1 MKSFGNNKKLCN
13 HLRIFSMP
21 LAVTEEPLRNEK
33 LRDVRILTSDREVK
47 SNAVHVDQVAQTSI
61 STQHRAMAEACVAY
75 GASASP
81 GSAGGLRWRAFF
93 KNGCK
98 WSFEN
103 GELLFRRIF
112 MELQRCL
119 WLKTLHQ
126 IIFNIHDRSFLHM
139 FSANSADSTFTQ
151 LVWFSEAFG
160 IMNELPCLSEP
171 RYFIFLI
178 NQIRPITVRHIRCRI
193 SVKRSSCL
201 RK

>member
-1 MKSFGNNKKLCN
+1 MKNYAMSGSWLPTAKSRAMPCMSIR
-13 HLRIFSMP
+13 LR
-21 LAVTEEPLRNEK
+21 R
-33 LRDVRILTSDREVK
+33 
-47 SNAVHVDQVAQTSI
+47 QGW
-61 STQHRAMAEACVAY
+61 AMAEACVAY

-126 IIFNIHDRSFLHM
+126 IIFNIHDRSLLHM

-151 LVWFSEAFG
+151 LISLVFRSFWNHEWTTLLIRTAIF
-160 IMNELPCLSEP
+160 
-171 RYFIFLI
+171 YFPYQS
-178 NQIRPITVRHIRCRI
+178 NPANHSQTYSSRI